1 MSKDNYKRCI
11 KGVWDTTIPNIKFDE
26 EGVSNYYKMFTK
38 LETEFP
44 TGDEGKKRW
53 EKIIAKIKEEGK
65 GKKYDCLI
73 GLSGGVDSCY
83 LLHLAVK
90 EWGLR
95 PLAFNLDNGWS
106 SDIAVSNIKT
116 MSDHLNV
123 DLETYVVD
131 YEEVKSVLRAFMKA
145 GLPWVDGATDHAIKS
160 SIYKIAAKE
169 GIKNILVGTDFRSEG
184 KQPEEWTHGDAK
196 LFKHVVK
203 TFEGTKLKT
212 YPNMSL
218 RRQIYYGAVKKIKRY
233 QPFYFLN
240 YQKKKAKDFL
250 IKNYDWKDYG
260 GHHHENLFTK
270 FIISYWL
277 KKKFNI
283 DKRIITFSA
292 QVITKQKDREE
303 AMKELSLSPYDLEQM
318 ERDKKTVIKKLDLT
332 EEEFEKIWNQD
343 NKTFRDYPSHY
354 DLFMKNKNLIKKY
367 SHYVM
372 PTKPKMIVVEE

>member
-1 MSKDNYKRCI
+1 MSENNFQRCV
-11 KGVWDTTIPNIKFDE
+11 KGVWDTTIPNITFDSS
-26 EGVSNYYKMFTK
+26 GVSNYYKMFK
-38 LETEFP
+38 RLETEFP
-44 TGDEGKKRW
+44 TGEEGKSRW
-53 EKIIAKIKEEGK
+53 KKIIENIKEEGK

-106 SDIAVSNIKT
+106 SNIAVSNIKT
-116 MSDHLNV
+116 MSDELNV
-123 DLETYVVD
+123 DLETYVID

-145 GLPWVDGATDHAIKS
+145 GLPWVDGATDRAIKS
-160 SIYKIAAKE
+160 SMYKIAAKE
-169 GIKNILVGTDFRSEG
+169 GIRNILVGTDFRSEG

-196 LFKHVVK
+196 LFKYVVR

-218 RRQIYYGAVKKIKRY
+218 RRQIYYGAVKKIKKY
-233 QPFYFLN
+233 QPFYYLD
-240 YQKKKAKDFL
+240 YEKQIAKDYL
-250 IKNYDWKDYG
+250 INNYNWKDYG

-283 DKRIITFSA
+283 DKRIITLSA
-292 QVITKQKDREE
+292 QVITNQKDREL
-303 AMKELSLSPYDLEQM
+303 AMEELSLPPYDLEQM

-332 EEEFEKIWNQD
+332 EEEFEMIWSQE

-354 DLFMKNKNLIKKY
+354 NLFMKNKNFIKKY